1 VNITHGAAV
10 SVSGTVAPTTGTGTP
25 TGFVELYNPAIV
37 PTQIIDTFPLT
48 NGSYTGTTNMLPGTD
63 GTPYTV
69 TARYGGDGTFAASTS
84 STVATVNSVNAESS
98 ETAVD
103 LVTFDA
109 NGNPSFSSATS
120 LSYGSSYI
128 LLIAVTD
135 HSGNL
140 CVPPPFG
147 TTVPSFG
154 APLPCPTGTVT
165 LTDNGQALN
174 NFLIPNT
181 STPTNSAK
189 LNNTGFAEDQPIQLP
204 GGAHSLVAAFAPG
217 DHSFTASTSPARALT
232 ITTAATAT
240 AISAS
245 STSILPGASVTLTA
259 VVSSSSNSSQGPTGT
274 VQFYVMQANTNVIAM
289 LGNPATCTPASAT
302 ATAGA
307 SCTAMLT
314 TTSISFL
321 TPPASRWQ
329 IPRVYLGPLWTTAL
343 VLLAF
348 FLLML
353 PRVPDAKRR
362 VYAYAVLLLFAC
374 ATVGIAGCGGGGG
387 GGGGGTG
394 HVDNITA
401 TYIGD
406 ANYATSGS
414 AILQISVQ

>member
-1 VNITHGAAV
+1 
-10 SVSGTVAPTTGTGTP
+10 
-25 TGFVELYNPAIV
+25 
-37 PTQIIDTFPLT
+37 
-48 NGSYTGTTNMLPGTD
+48 
-63 GTPYTV
+63 
-69 TARYGGDGTFAASTS
+69 
-84 STVATVNSVNAESS
+84 
-98 ETAVD
+98 
-103 LVTFDA
+103 
-109 NGNPSFSSATS
+109 
-120 LSYGSSYI
+120 
-128 LLIAVTD
+128 
-135 HSGNL
+135 
-140 CVPPPFG
+140 
-147 TTVPSFG
+147 
-154 APLPCPTGTVT
+154 VT